1 MKDLLTQTNYLISAA
16 TVALSSAFG
25 LGYYWGSTP
34 HEVECAAEIVQVEQ
48 LTTKS
53 VECSQKLTTC
63 EAREIGGAVI
73 DCQRVCAQQVS
84 KALQDHKDIVCED

>member
-1 MKDLLTQTNYLISAA
+1 MKVLTQANYLISAA
-16 TVALSSAFG
+16 TVALGSSFG

-53 VECSQKLTTC
+53 VELTQKLTTC
-63 EAREIGGAVI
+63 EARGIGGAVI